1 MARWLALLAVTL
13 SAAPASADDAFVG
26 RIAKRVRERL
36 DALVAARAPKLVPP
50 TPVVVKWKDAKLGD
64 RELDAPLVALVGA
77 ELDGDRKSGE
87 LYAVT
92 SRAVIALGFRN
103 GRIVELGRVAFT
115 GDRAVP
121 DSRDLV
127 GTAVVE
133 GNEVVAASSSWVNE
147 LRVSWNGKTL
157 IGKQGGPGF
166 LVCPGE
172 RMHLVQGRN
181 HFTTDLYNVKC
192 RTDLV
197 DKTGHKLE
205 VRAELS
211 IANKLTVTVKRCAP
225 PAGCTETG
233 RFEYQ
238 KAGVAFEIADLDT
251 DGAPE
256 AILTEA
262 FPAGY
267 ANDVA
272 RVITLGGDERRGLFR
287 TKPLSSG
294 IAAVTYVDS
303 DDADDRQEIVL
314 ARRQVG
320 STRVDFKRVD

>member
-1 MARWLALLAVTL
+1 VARWLALLAVTL

-50 TPVVVKWKDAKLGD
+50 TPIAVKWRDAKLGD

-103 GRIVELGRVAFT
+103 SRIVELGRVAFT
-115 GDRAVP
+115 GERAVP

-147 LRVSWNGKTL
+147 LRVSWNGKNL
-157 IGKQGGPGF
+157 VARQGGPGF

-172 RMHLVQGRN
+172 RLQLVQGRN
-181 HFTTDLYNVKC
+181 HFTNDLYNVKC
-192 RTDLV
+192 RELV
-197 DKTGHKLE
+197 DKAGQKLE
-205 VRAELS
+205 VRAELA
-211 IANKLTVTVKRCAP
+211 ITNKLTVTVKRCVP
-225 PAGCTETG
+225 PAACTETG

-238 KAGVAFEIADLDT
+238 KVGVAFDIADVDT
-251 DGAPE
+251 DGTPE
-256 AILTEA
+256 VILTEA

-303 DDADDRQEIVL
+303 DDPDARQEMVL